1 MIRVAINGYGNLGR
15 GAERAIARNDDMELV
30 VVFTRRDP
38 GTVAT
43 QGAPVAHVDD
53 MPDWEG
59 KIDVCLD
66 CGGSATDLAE
76 QGPAAAAFFN
86 TVDSYDTHA
95 KIPTY
100 FASVDAAAKKAG
112 HLAHAV
118 GGELDAVRFGSGGK
132 PVGEAAGQGG
142 QVFVEAFALDDFKR
156 FQAGG
161 DGNRVA

>member
-38 GTVAT
+38 GRVAT

-112 HLAHAV
+112 HLALISTGWDPGLFSMLRV
-118 GGELDAVRFGSGGK
+118 LGDAVL
-132 PVGEAAGQGG
+132 P
-142 QVFVEAFALDDFKR
+142 
-156 FQAGG
+156 
-161 DGNRVA
+161 DGTTTTLTWQIGRASCRERV